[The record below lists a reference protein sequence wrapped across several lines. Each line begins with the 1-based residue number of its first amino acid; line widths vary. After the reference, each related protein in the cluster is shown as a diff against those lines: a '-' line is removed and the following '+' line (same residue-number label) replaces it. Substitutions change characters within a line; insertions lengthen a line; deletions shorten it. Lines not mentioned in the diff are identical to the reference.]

1 MMTTA
6 PPVAVCLTLTRSI
19 SQTRTVEEICR
30 VALDALADG
39 IGVSRS
45 AILLFD
51 EDGVMRFAA
60 WQNISASYRA
70 VVEGH
75 TPWRP
80 DTPSPEPIVVPDVTL
95 DSSLRAFLPAI
106 KSEGIAAM
114 AFIPLVSLD
123 RVIGK
128 FMLYYDEP
136 HALSTDELQLASL
149 IAWQIA
155 FAVERTRAEAQ
166 ARRSEAAAAEANRLK
181 DEFLATLS
189 HELRTPLNAILG
201 WVQILQ
207 TGIVP
212 PERVRHAIEVIG
224 RNTTLQARLIED
236 ILDVSR
242 IISGKLEID
251 QAPVLLGPLVDTVVS
266 GTMPTAQAKNIE
278 LVKTAPADLP
288 VIDGDAKRL
297 HQVLGNV
304 LSNAVKF
311 TPSGGRIDVRCAYE
325 HDAITIEVQDSGAG
339 IAAEFLPYVFD
350 RFRQA
355 DSRAIRRHGGLGLG
369 LAIARH
375 LIEQHHGQIRAT
387 SDGAG
392 LGTTV
397 RIQLPVTSQPSDD
410 AAAGVPVPLE
420 SDSEFRMHGM
430 TVLVVDDQ
438 QDSCELLAALFE
450 RHGARVVQC
459 DSAESALGVLNDVEA
474 NLLIADIAMPDIDGY
489 ELIRRVRATHT
500 TLPAI
505 AVSAYAR
512 PQDRRRA
519 LSAGFD
525 GYCAKPVEAPQLLRA
540 VREVM
545 LTLS

>member
-1 MMTTA
+1 MLTTA
-6 PPVAVCLTLTRSI
+6 PPVAVCLTLTRAL
-19 SQTRTVEEICR
+19 SQTRTVEEICAI
-30 VALDALADG
+30 ALHALADG
-39 IGVSRS
+39 LGVSRS
-45 AILLFD
+45 SILLFD
-51 EDGVMRFAA
+51 DDGVMRFAA
-60 WQNISASYRA
+60 WQNISARYRA

-80 DTPSPEPIVVPDVTL
+80 DTTNPEPIVVPDVTL
-95 DSSLRAFLPAI
+95 EASLRAFLPAI
-106 KSEGIAAM
+106 TSEGIAAM

-251 QAPVLLGPLVDTVVS
+251 SAPVLLGPLVDTVVS

-311 TPSGGRIDVRCAYE
+311 TPSGGRIDVRCSYE
-325 HDAITIEVQDSGAG
+325 NDAITIEVQDSGAG
-339 IAAEFLPYVFD
+339 IAPEFLPYVFD

-375 LIEQHHGQIRAT
+375 LIEQHHGEICAM
-387 SDGAG
+387 SDGPG

-397 RIQLPVTSQPSDD
+397 RIQLPVSSERSVD
-410 AAAGVPVPLE
+410 AAARAPVPLE
-420 SDSEFRMHGM
+420 SDNEFRMHGM

-474 NLLIADIAMPDIDGY
+474 DLLIADIAMPDIDGY
-489 ELIRRVRATHT
+489 ELIRRVRSSHT
-500 TLPAI
+500 ALPAI

-525 GYCAKPVEAPQLLRA
+525 DYCAKPVEAPQLLRA
-540 VREVM
+540 VRDVM
-545 LTLS
+545 LTSS